1 MSSVKVE
8 NISRQGIWLF
18 IKGQEYFLS
27 HKKYPWFMNAK
38 LGDIYNLK
46 LLHGS
51 HLHWPA
57 LDVDLEL
64 ASLQD
69 PEKYPLIYKI

>member
-1 MSSVKVE
+1 
-8 NISRQGIWLF
+8 
-18 IKGQEYFLS
+18 
-27 HKKYPWFMNAK
+27 MNAK